1 MNFKLEVIGFNIES
15 CILAQ
20 AAGAS
25 RIELCDNPG
34 EGGTTPSYG
43 FIKAAREKLQIDLY
57 PIIRPR
63 GGDFL
68 YTDDKFEIMKAD
80 VKICKELGCDGVVI
94 GMLNA
99 DGTVDTERCMRL
111 VELAYPLG
119 VTFHRAFDRT
129 RKPLLTSPVGRNLD
143 PNELMFYSQ
152 ALEDIIEIGCER
164 ILTSGLYPTALEGA
178 ETIAALIKQA
188 DERIIIMPGSGVR
201 ADNIIELAQKT
212 GAVEFHTSAR
222 INIDSKMNYTN
233 EAMKESLKSVAV
245 NEIEIKE
252 IFFSLH
258 NFFNAEKKRS

>member
-20 AAGAS
+20 AAGAN

-43 FIKAAREKLQIDLY
+43 FIKAAREILHIDLY

-63 GGDFL
+63 GGDFF
-68 YTDDKFEIMKAD
+68 YSVAEFEVMKTD
-80 VKICKELGCDGVVI
+80 VQICKELGCDGVVI
-94 GMLNA
+94 GILNS
-99 DGTVDTERCMRL
+99 DGTVDKQRCKEL
-111 VELAYPLG
+111 VALAYPLG
-119 VTFHRAFDRT
+119 VTFHRAFDR
-129 RKPLLTSPVGRNLD
+129 VQNA
-143 PNELMFYSQ
+143 SQ

-164 ILTSGLYPTALEGA
+164 ILTSGLVPAALDGA
-178 ETIAALIKQA
+178 ETLAALIKQA

-201 ADNIIELAQKT
+201 SDNIIELAQKT

-222 INIDSKMNYTN
+222 INIESKMDYTN
-233 EAMKESLKSVAV
+233 EAMKESLKWVTVDKA
-245 NEIEIKE
+245 EIKE
-252 IFFSLH
+252 IILSLH

>member
-15 CILAQ
+15 CLLTQ

-34 EGGTTPSYG
+34 DGGTTPSYG
-43 FIKAAREKLQIDLY
+43 FIKAARKKLQISLY

-63 GGDFL
+63 GGDFF
-68 YTDDKFEIMKAD
+68 YTDAEFEVMKTD
-80 VKICKELGCDGVVI
+80 VKTCKELGCDGVVI

-99 DGTVDTERCMRL
+99 DGTVDTKRCKQL

-129 RKPLLTSPVGRNLD
+129 RPLLTSPKGRNCD
-143 PNELMFYSQ
+143 SAELGFYSQ
-152 ALEDIIEIGCER
+152 ALEDVIEIGCER
-164 ILTSGLYPTALEGA
+164 ILTSGLHPTAMEGA
-178 ETIAALIKQA
+178 GTIASLMKQA

-201 ADNIIELAQKT
+201 ADNIIELAKKT

-222 INIDSKMNYTN
+222 INIKSKMNFTN
-233 EAMKESLKSVAV
+233 EAMKESLQSVTV
-245 NEIEIKE
+245 DVEEIKN
-252 IFFSLH
+252 IIANL
-258 NFFNAEKKRS
+258 KRSG